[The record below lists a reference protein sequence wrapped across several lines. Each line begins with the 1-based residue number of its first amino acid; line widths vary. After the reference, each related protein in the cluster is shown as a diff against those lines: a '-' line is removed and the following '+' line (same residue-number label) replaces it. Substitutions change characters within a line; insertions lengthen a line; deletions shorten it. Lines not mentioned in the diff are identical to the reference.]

1 MNIHIFFLILEIYW
15 EKGMVYVLQL
25 VILVECCAH
34 GMFYLGLLIMFW
46 DSNWVCCIP
55 YRNPEKIPE
64 PQIVNMEKLFTA
76 IHLLF

>member
-1 MNIHIFFLILEIYW
+1 MISILQ
-15 EKGMVYVLQL
+15 VVL
-25 VILVECCAH
+25 LVECCAH
-34 GMFYLGLLIMFW
+34 GIFCVGLLIIFW